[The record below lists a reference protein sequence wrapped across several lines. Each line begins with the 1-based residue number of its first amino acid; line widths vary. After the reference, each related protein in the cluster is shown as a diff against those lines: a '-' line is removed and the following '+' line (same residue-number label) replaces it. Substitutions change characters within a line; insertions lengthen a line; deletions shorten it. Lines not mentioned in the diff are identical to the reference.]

1 MASRRL
7 VLKALLGIAIILA
20 MSILGFIAYI
30 AVERHNI
37 ERRLVH
43 LLCETDH
50 QALLEACRDVSRRAA
65 RGEYEAGRAY
75 AIRRHPGRYSFPQAI
90 LDVDPLFV
98 IIGGDGLVWVEM
110 FWLPSHGVVAY
121 PDDYQGTRHV
131 GNIELIPGLRYYDED
146 YHSDN
151 PKRMKFIDGILAR
164 CEKRRQ
170 GYSGG
175 GCAGSSI

>member
-7 VLKALLGIAIILA
+7 ASRILLGIAVIPGIAIVL
-20 MSILGFIAYI
+20 FVAYI
-30 AVERHNI
+30 AIERHNV

-43 LLCETDH
+43 LLCETDR
-50 QALLEACRDVSRRAA
+50 QALLAACREVSRRAA
-65 RGEYEAGRAY
+65 KGEYEPRRAY

-98 IIGGDGLVWVEM
+98 MIDGEGFVWVEM

-121 PDDYQGTRHV
+121 PESYQGNRHV
-131 GNIELIPGLRYYDED
+131 GNIELIPGLWFYDED

-151 PKRMKFIDGILAR
+151 PKRMKFIDGIL
-164 CEKRRQ
+164 
-170 GYSGG
+170 SG
-175 GCAGSSI
+175 AH